1 MTSANS
7 PLPAVPHPLSP
18 GRQNG
23 EGIMAFALPN
33 LFRRARAFL
42 TGNPAAIELHRLA
55 AVEADLR
62 STIKAC
68 QRRVYDSI
76 THERAR
82 PAQSGADHA
91 SLAQPVPYHALHGE
105 TGEGSDARRAR
116 YDLPASVQVALAL
129 GFAIPILAI
138 VIVLHGGVG

>member
-1 MTSANS
+1 MNTT
-7 PLPAVPHPLSP
+7 LPAVPHPLSP
-18 GRQNG
+18 GRRSG
-23 EGIMAFALPN
+23 EGRPRPSALPN
-33 LFRRARAFL
+33 IFRRFSLRRLDAFL
-42 TGNPAAIELHRLA
+42 LGYPPAIALYHAAKRELPWERVKTA
-55 AVEADLR
+55 AMRACVEA
-62 STIKAC
+62 
-68 QRRVYDSI
+68 Q
-76 THERAR
+76 AR

-105 TGEGSDARRAR
+105 TGEGFEARRAR